1 MDRRSFL
8 KRGAASGAAAFI
20 GTSLIGKGVMANITA
35 SDADIAV
42 VKGADYFENTRKAVD
57 MLGGIKKFIPKRSK
71 VGLLIN
77 SGFETKGAYVDP
89 DITLSVIKM
98 CFERKAEEVICLQKV
113 HDEYWTRSAHHEE
126 MKEMIAEL
134 KQVESNDFPAEFNEE
149 DWKTIPKIEGA
160 VALKEVEV
168 IKAMDE
174 VDILI
179 NIFIAKHHAGS
190 IYTGALKNSM
200 GFCTR
205 KTNVFYHL
213 GSGERNDPDFLA
225 QGIADINLLRQPD
238 LIIGDATEFI
248 TTNGPAGPGDML
260 KLDKVFAGTN
270 LVAMDALGVKF
281 NEAYAEDVPTLAK
294 AEAHGLGSAK
304 LEDYNVVEISS

>member
-20 GTSLIGKGVMANITA
+20 GTSLLGKGVLANITA
-35 SDADIAV
+35 KDADIAV

-57 MLGGIKKFIPKRSK
+57 MLGGMKKFIPKHSK

-77 SGFETKGAYVDP
+77 SGFEIKGAYVNP

-113 HDEYWTRSAHHEE
+113 HDEYWTRSAHHED
-126 MKEMIAEL
+126 MKDLIAEL
-134 KQVESNDFPAEFNEE
+134 KQIESNDFPAEYNET

-160 VALKEVEV
+160 VSLEEVEV

-174 VDILI
+174 VDVLI
-179 NIFIAKHHAGS
+179 NVFIAKHHAGS
-190 IYTGALKNSM
+190 MYTGALKNSM

-270 LVAMDALGVKF
+270 LVAMDALGVQF

-294 AEAHGLGSAK
+294 AEAHGLGSAN
-304 LEDYNVVEISS
+304 LENYNIVEVG